1 MTNKEKIELQI
12 SKTLEYSRNK
22 PIDSTLTERWFLLDE
37 ATRECEG
44 LPQPLIFGKGM
55 TYILERASTPIEDY
69 DILVGR
75 FIEKVPSAEEDEE
88 IQAEWLRYQY
98 SIWFSHPS
106 VEGIMYWDLVDGNA
120 PAGALGA
127 MNQGWNTH
135 YAGLLRF
142 DMSEK
147 PAFKMMKHLFNEE
160 WHTEESLQTDENG
173 YIGFRGFFGTYRL
186 EIEINGRREERF
198 VDFTKHTD
206 GEITVTL

>member
-1 MTNKEKIELQI
+1 MDMYAKFGRPLQI
-12 SKTLEYSRNK
+12 SEVSVPAYS
-22 PIDSTLTERWFLLDE
+22 ST
-37 ATRECEG
+37 
-44 LPQPLIFGKGM
+44 
-55 TYILERASTPIEDY
+55 
-69 DILVGR
+69 
-75 FIEKVPSAEEDEE
+75 EEDEE

-98 SIWFSHPS
+98 SVWFSHPS

-127 MNQGWNTH
+127 MNQGWNVH

-147 PAFKMMKHLFNEE
+147 PAFKVMKHLFQKE

-173 YIGFRGFFGTYRL
+173 YIRFRGFFGTYRL

-206 GEITVTL
+206 GEITVSYC